1 MQRTQTTLNTH
12 DGLLGGGGAEPAT
25 RRVSNLET
33 AAATAERERAGLT
46 TRLEAL
52 EKVAQS
58 ETPRIGFLRYNAF
71 DDVGSDQ
78 SYALALL
85 TRDGDGVVLSSI
97 YSREETR
104 TYGKAVT
111 EVPNAARSLGEER
124 EGDRPGQGGRDRDE
138 QRLPDQDHSAG
149 RLQRLPAALQP
160 HAWPSRSPSDSS
172 R

>member
-1 MQRTQTTLNTH
+1 MQDLTTAVLAGLGSALVVLGGYHFLVAGPRLRGLRATLGTH

-25 RRVSNLET
+25 RRIAGLE
-33 AAATAERERAGLT
+33 AAAAGAQRELALQA
-46 TRLEAL
+46 TRIEAL

-58 ETPRIGFLRYNAF
+58 ETPRVGFLRYNAF

-104 TYGKAVT
+104 TYGKAVVKFQT
-111 EVPNAARSLGEER
+111 SQEASAEER
-124 EGDRPGQGGRDRDE
+124 AAIAQAR
-138 QRLPDQDHSAG
+138 AG
-149 RLQRLPAALQP
+149 T
-160 HAWPSRSPSDSS
+160 S
-172 R
+172 

>member
-1 MQRTQTTLNTH
+1 MQDLTASVLAGIGSALVVLGGYHFLFAGPRLQRTHAILSTH

-25 RRVSNLET
+25 RRVANLET
-33 AAATAERERAGLT
+33 AAETGERERAGLT
-46 TRLEAL
+46 TRVQAL

-111 EVPNAARSLGEER
+111 KFQTPQEASSEELKAIAQAKAAAS
-124 EGDRPGQGGRDRDE
+124 
-138 QRLPDQDHSAG
+138 
-149 RLQRLPAALQP
+149 
-160 HAWPSRSPSDSS
+160 
-172 R
+172 

>member
-1 MQRTQTTLNTH
+1 VPDLTASVLAGLGSALVVLAAYHFLVAAPHLRRVSTTLGTH
-12 DGLLGGGGAEPAT
+12 DDLLGGGAEPAT
-25 RRVSNLET
+25 HRVSNLET
-33 AAATAERERAGLT
+33 AAATSERELAAMAARVT
-46 TRLEAL
+46 AL

-104 TYGKAVT
+104 TYGKAVQKFQT
-111 EVPNAARSLGEER
+111 SQEASAEER
-124 EGDRPGQGGRDRDE
+124 
-138 QRLPDQDHSAG
+138 SAI
-149 RLQRLPAALQP
+149 AA
-160 HAWPSRSPSDSS
+160 AKAAAS
-172 R
+172 

>member
-1 MQRTQTTLNTH
+1 MAGPRLRAVGTTLGTH

-25 RRVSNLET
+25 RRVANLEAS
-33 AAATAERERAGLT
+33 AAAADRDLAALTARIS
-46 TRLEAL
+46 AL

-104 TYGKAVT
+104 TYGKAVQNFQT
-111 EVPNAARSLGEER
+111 SQEASTEER
-124 EGDRPGQGGRDRDE
+124 
-138 QRLPDQDHSAG
+138 
-149 RLQRLPAALQP
+149 AAI
-160 HAWPSRSPSDSS
+160 AAAKAAIS
-172 R
+172 